1 MSVAVEATQRKLV
14 TAGAALSARAG
25 QQPRR
30 GDVMALSRLDIHRRN
45 RGERTLVTL
54 AGDIGPATT
63 PLLRAAV
70 EQCLLD
76 GVTVIDI
83 DLTTVGSCDAR
94 GLAVLLS
101 AARRAGRVHARLRL
115 HHPCAQITRLLDAT
129 GSTSLL
135 LADPASPLPPLA
147 SGDLMSSRTRAP
159 EDRARRPD
167 QPVLRDGIRLRRL
180 TRRQVEDMGEDI
192 ADLAAEAVAGTAGK
206 VYHDRGDFLQRL
218 AVTAHRPGFA
228 LLVAETTVLVGCA
241 FGFPVDSDASD
252 GRHGGGTL
260 QEIVQRLTSCARF
273 VVLTQVVAHPHVQHR
288 DIAHRLQ
295 QRLLTDLHS
304 SLGVTLLHP
313 SDRGARA
320 AFSSW
325 GWQNMG
331 EVVGLPG
338 PVAPCLLTWSA
349 EGQPGGTPMMRQCD
363 ARPPRRLPQSGV
375 A

>member
-1 MSVAVEATQRKLV
+1 MTI
-14 TAGAALSARAG
+14 
-25 QQPRR
+25 
-30 GDVMALSRLDIHRRN
+30 SRLDIHRWN

-94 GLAVLLS
+94 GLDVLLS
-101 AARRAGRVHARLRL
+101 AAQRAGRVHARLRL
-115 HHPCAQITRLLDAT
+115 HHPCAQITRVLDAT

-135 LADPASPLPPLA
+135 PTAPASPVQPAA
-147 SGDLMSSRTRAP
+147 SDGFMSAATGAP
-159 EDRARRPD
+159 EDSARRPD
-167 QPVLRDGIRLRRL
+167 QPVLKDGIRLRRL
-180 TRRQVEDMGEDI
+180 TRWQAEDMRADI
-192 ADLAAEAVAGTAGK
+192 ADLAAESVAGTTGER
-206 VYHDRGDFLQRL
+206 YHNRGDFLHRL
-218 AVTAHRPGFA
+218 SITARRPGFA

-241 FGFPVDSDASD
+241 FGFPMGAEGSGSRGSD
-252 GRHGGGTL
+252 GTL
-260 QEIVQRLTSCARF
+260 QEIIQRLTSRARF

-288 DIAHRLQ
+288 DIARRLQ
-295 QRLLTDLHS
+295 QRLLTELHS
-304 SLGVTLLHP
+304 SLGITLLHP
-313 SDRGARA
+313 ADRAGQA

-338 PVAPCLLTWSA
+338 SVAPCVLTLSL
-349 EGQPGGTPMMRQCD
+349 EGQLS
-363 ARPPRRLPQSGV
+363 ARR
-375 A
+375 

>member
-1 MSVAVEATQRKLV
+1 
-14 TAGAALSARAG
+14 
-25 QQPRR
+25 
-30 GDVMALSRLDIHRRN
+30 MAFSRLDIHRRN

-76 GVTVIDI
+76 GVTEIDI

-94 GLAVLLS
+94 GLDVLLS
-101 AARRAGRVHARLRL
+101 ASRRASRVHARLRL
-115 HHPCAQITRLLDAT
+115 HHPCAQIARLLDAT
-129 GSTSLL
+129 GSNSLL
-135 LADPASPLPPLA
+135 LTTPMSPVTAPMSPVPPAA
-147 SGDLMSSRTRAP
+147 SGDLVRTATRAP
-159 EDRARRPD
+159 EDPARRAD

-180 TRRQVEDMGEDI
+180 TRWQAEDMREDI
-192 ADLAAEAVAGTAGK
+192 ADLAAKSVAGTTGEA
-206 VYHDRGDFLQRL
+206 YHDRGDFLNRL

-228 LLVAETTVLVGCA
+228 LLVAETTALVGCA
-241 FGFPVDSDASD
+241 FGFRVGSDCSGRRGFD
-252 GRHGGGTL
+252 GAL
-260 QEIVQRLTSCARF
+260 QEIIQRLTHRARF
-273 VVLTQVVAHPHVQHR
+273 VVLTQVVAHPHAQHR
-288 DIAHRLQ
+288 EIARRLQ

-313 SDRGARA
+313 ADQAGQA

-338 PVAPCLLTWSA
+338 PVAPCVLTVSA
-349 EGQPGGTPMMRQCD
+349 KGS
-363 ARPPRRLPQSGV
+363 PRHAGDV
-375 A
+375 AEER

>member
-1 MSVAVEATQRKLV
+1 
-14 TAGAALSARAG
+14 
-25 QQPRR
+25 
-30 GDVMALSRLDIHRRN
+30 MALSRLDIHRRN

-76 GVTVIDI
+76 GVTEIDI
-83 DLTTVGSCDAR
+83 DLATVGSCDTR
-94 GLAVLLS
+94 GLDVLLS
-101 AARRAGRVHARLRL
+101 AAQRAGRVHARLRL
-115 HHPCAQITRLLDAT
+115 HHPCARMARLLDVT

-135 LADPASPLPPLA
+135 ITDPASPVPPTA
-147 SGDLMSSRTRAP
+147 SGDLMSTATRAP
-159 EDRARRPD
+159 EDPVRRPD

-180 TRRQVEDMGEDI
+180 TRRQAEDMREDI
-192 ADLAAEAVAGTAGK
+192 ADLAAESVAGTGGEA
-206 VYHDRGDFLQRL
+206 YLDRGDFLHRL

-241 FGFPVDSDASD
+241 FGFPMGPD
-252 GRHGGGTL
+252 GSGRRQGGGTL
-260 QEIVQRLTSCARF
+260 QEIIQRLTSCARF

-304 SLGVTLLHP
+304 SLGITLLHP
-313 SDRGARA
+313 ADQTGQA

-331 EVVGLPG
+331 EVVGLHG
-338 PVAPCLLTWSA
+338 AVAPCVLTLSA
-349 EGQPGGTPMMRQCD
+349 EGTAL
-363 ARPPRRLPQSGV
+363 ARR
-375 A
+375 

>member
-1 MSVAVEATQRKLV
+1 MT
-14 TAGAALSARAG
+14 
-25 QQPRR
+25 
-30 GDVMALSRLDIHRRN
+30 ALSRLDIHRRN

-54 AGDIGPATT
+54 AGDIGPAST

-76 GVTVIDI
+76 GVTEIDI
-83 DLTTVGSCDAR
+83 DLTTVGSCDTR
-94 GLAVLLS
+94 GLDVLLS
-101 AARRAGRVHARLRL
+101 AAQRAGRVHARLRL
-115 HHPCAQITRLLDAT
+115 HHPCAQIARLLDAS

-135 LADPASPLPPLA
+135 LTDPASPVPPTA
-147 SGDLMSSRTRAP
+147 SGDLMSTATRAP

-167 QPVLRDGIRLRRL
+167 QPALREGIRLRRL
-180 TRRQVEDMGEDI
+180 TRRQAEDMREDI
-192 ADLAAEAVAGTAGK
+192 ADLAAESVAGTAGEA
-206 VYHDRGDFLQRL
+206 YHDRGDFLHRL

-241 FGFPVDSDASD
+241 FGFPMGPD
-252 GRHGGGTL
+252 GCGHRECGGTL
-260 QEIVQRLTSCARF
+260 QEIIQRLTSRARF
-273 VVLTQVVAHPHVQHR
+273 VVLAQVVAHPHAQHR

-313 SDRGARA
+313 ADRAGQA

-331 EVVGLPG
+331 EVVGLHG
-338 PVAPCLLTWSA
+338 AVAPCVLTLSA
-349 EGQPGGTPMMRQCD
+349 GELPL
-363 ARPPRRLPQSGV
+363 ARR
-375 A
+375 

>member
-1 MSVAVEATQRKLV
+1 
-14 TAGAALSARAG
+14 
-25 QQPRR
+25 
-30 GDVMALSRLDIHRRN
+30 MALSRLDIHRRN

-76 GVTVIDI
+76 GVTEIDI

-94 GLAVLLS
+94 GLDVLLS
-101 AARRAGRVHARLRL
+101 AAWRAGRAHARLRL
-115 HHPCAQITRLLDAT
+115 HHPCAQIARLLDAT

-135 LADPASPLPPLA
+135 LTAPASPVPPTA
-147 SGDLMSSRTRAP
+147 SSDHMSTATRAP

-180 TRRQVEDMGEDI
+180 TRRQAEDMREDI
-192 ADLAAEAVAGTAGK
+192 ADLAAQSVADTVGEA
-206 VYHDRGDFLQRL
+206 YHDRGDFLHRL

-241 FGFPVDSDASD
+241 FGFPVGSD
-252 GRHGGGTL
+252 GRQGGGTL
-260 QEIVQRLTSCARF
+260 QEIIQRLTSCARF
-273 VVLTQVVAHPHVQHR
+273 VVLTQVVAHPHAQHR

-304 SLGVTLLHP
+304 SLAVTLLHP
-313 SDRGARA
+313 ADRGARA

-338 PVAPCLLTWSA
+338 PVAPCVLTLYA
-349 EGQPGGTPMMRQCD
+349 EGQPW
-363 ARPPRRLPQSGV
+363 ARR
-375 A
+375 